1 MPSEHRP
8 GSLAD
13 LGWIDRAE
21 LRIARVEEL
30 VAMALIAFMA
40 IVVNLEIF
48 ARYVFGRP
56 FIWSEEVTRLSLV
69 WMTFIAVPAT
79 IRRGGDMVVD
89 TFVGMLPM
97 GLRRWAHASRDVLMI
112 AVYTIVAWEGWRL
125 ANALSGMPLVVTDWP
140 SSLIAWPLLLGG
152 LLVILH
158 VALRLLRTAIAIRRH
173 QSIRVGSPA

>member
-56 FIWSEEVTRLSLV
+56 
-69 WMTFIAVPAT
+69 FIAVPAT